1 MLGLKLLPVPQNS
14 LQAFRLQNFLAGKRS
29 LKHEVFLRIRIDWPA
44 QHDWLLRYFVFE
56 GASLALEE
64 FTADGMPLYFNNLQ
78 R

>member
-1 MLGLKLLPVPQNS
+1 MR
-14 LQAFRLQNFLAGKRS
+14 AR
-29 LKHEVFLRIRIDWPA
+29 WPA

>member
-1 MLGLKLLPVPQNS
+1 
-14 LQAFRLQNFLAGKRS
+14 
-29 LKHEVFLRIRIDWPA
+29 LKHVVSLRIRIDWPA

-56 GASLALEE
+56 RASLALEE